1 MTHLERTK
9 INAARLSI
17 GVGVSLVITKAVIG
31 LLTHSVSIKGEA
43 VHSATDVVAS
53 LVAFVAIRKATVPAD
68 DDHPYGHGKIESL
81 SGLAEAIIIG
91 AAAIAIAVEAT
102 RSLLGDEPNIHVG
115 VLGIGIMIASASANF
130 AVATHLSSVARKSDS
145 PALAA
150 DAKHLMVDVWT
161 SMGVLAG
168 LVATK
173 ITGYNRID
181 AIIGFAVSLMVLNAA
196 WHIGRGAVDFLL
208 DGRLPDDEIVR
219 IERIFNEDERV
230 LGFHKL
236 RTRKSG
242 ADRHVDVHIQV
253 DDDLS
258 LRAAHQITEELEDEI
273 RKVLPNTEVVI
284 HTEPF
289 HEEQLHQMEIEHR
302 RGREGGIITSK
313 R

>member
-1 MTHLERTK
+1 
-9 INAARLSI
+9 
-17 GVGVSLVITKAVIG
+17 
-31 LLTHSVSIKGEA
+31 
-43 VHSATDVVAS
+43 
-53 LVAFVAIRKATVPAD
+53 
-68 DDHPYGHGKIESL
+68 
-81 SGLAEAIIIG
+81 
-91 AAAIAIAVEAT
+91 
-102 RSLLGDEPNIHVG
+102 
-115 VLGIGIMIASASANF
+115 MIASASANF

-173 ITGYNRID
+173 LTGYNRID

-219 IERIFNEDERV
+219 IEHIFNVDERV

-289 HEEQLHQMEIEHR
+289 HEEQIHQMEIEHR
-302 RGREGGIITSK
+302 RGREGGIGKSK
-313 R
+313 Q